1 MRDILI
7 VSIVLAGLPIGLF
20 RPYLGLLMYA
30 WISYMNPHM
39 YAWSFGQT
47 FPVAKIAALS
57 VLGGYIFSGVGNVGI
72 IRHREN
78 ILMIVLLMA
87 FTISTVGAIYPDDAL
102 RKWLDV
108 TKLITMSLMASILI
122 RNEKNLRY

>member
-47 FPVAKIAALS
+47 FPVAKISALS
-57 VLGGYIFSGVGNVGI
+57 VFGGYIFSGFGNVGI
-72 IRHREN
+72 VRHREN
-78 ILMIVLLMA
+78 LLMLLLLMV
-87 FTISTVGAIYPDDAL
+87 FTVSTLGAIYPNEAFV
-102 RKWLDV
+102 RWMDV
-108 TKLITMSLMASILI
+108 TKLIVMSLMAS
-122 RNEKNLRY
+122 